1 MSHLLFN
8 FNSLNRQELRQRITV
23 LRLFSMV
30 FKERIDFSR
39 LKSIAYKNSKNPKT
53 PAKLKQ
59 IEKIFLK
66 MPLRQ
71 EKQQNTK
78 TRGKD
83 QFRWTVK
90 EKTMM
95 HKFIF
100 LIC

>member
-1 MSHLLFN
+1 MFHLLSS

-39 LKSIAYKNSKNPKT
+39 LKFIVYKNSKNLEI

-59 IEKIFLK
+59 IEKILLK

-71 EKQQNTK
+71 EKQ
-78 TRGKD
+78 
-83 QFRWTVK
+83 
-90 EKTMM
+90 
-95 HKFIF
+95 
-100 LIC
+100 